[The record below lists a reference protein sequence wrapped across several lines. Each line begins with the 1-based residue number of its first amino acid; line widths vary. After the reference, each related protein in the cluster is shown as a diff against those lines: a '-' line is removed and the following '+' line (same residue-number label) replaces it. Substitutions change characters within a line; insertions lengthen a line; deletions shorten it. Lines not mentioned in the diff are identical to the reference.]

1 MHQVFADLVPCSPAD
16 SNFFRYVA
24 FIFKKSGTLKIR
36 FHVKSERGSENL
48 ADKTTSGCPPLAK
61 SMLLYRANKHNLPVK
76 EHKNED

>member
-36 FHVKSERGSENL
+36 FHVKSKRGSGNL
-48 ADKTTSGCPPLAK
+48 ADKTISGCPPLAK